1 MNNVE
6 FFKTAGYGMMMHFGL
21 YSILGGEYKGK
32 QGHKYAEWIGAHF
45 AIPNAEYEQLAKIF
59 NPIYFDADA
68 IIKFA
73 KDCGMKYFV
82 VTTKHHDGFAMFHS
96 KVDKYNVVDATPF
109 GRDVVGEL
117 AEACATHGLKLGFY
131 YSKDLDWHEKHGGGY
146 LSEPVKCA
154 GVTWENSWDFPNK
167 EEKDYSICF
176 ENKIL
181 PQIEETMTNY
191 GDISLAWFDMPM
203 TVNAEQ
209 SQKIFDTVKR
219 LQPDCLVNSRLGN
232 GAYDYVSLG
241 DNEIPTT
248 KEEWEARSKVDP
260 SKVNY
265 KSINGFKPSK
275 YGLYESA
282 CTLNHSW
289 GYSCRDHDWVSPE
302 KLYANKK
309 HLSELGINYLVN
321 VGPDHLGRIPGE
333 SMDVLRR
340 AAEIEAEN
348 VNKI

>member
-73 KDCGMKYFV
+73 KECGMKYFV

-109 GRDVVGEL
+109 GRDIVGEL
-117 AEACATHGLKLGFY
+117 AEACAKHGLRLGFY
-131 YSKDLDWHEKHGGGY
+131 YSQDLDWHEKHGGGY
-146 LSEPVKCA
+146 LSEPIKCA

-167 EEKDYSICF
+167 AEKDYSICF

-181 PQIEETMTNY
+181 PQIEEIMTNY

-209 SQKIFDTVKR
+209 SQRIFDTVKR

-241 DNEIPTT
+241 DNEIPAT
-248 KEEWEARSKVDP
+248 KEEWEVRSKIDP

-289 GYSCRDHDWVSPE
+289 GYSYRDHDWVSPE

-333 SMDVLRR
+333 SMDILRR
-340 AAEIEAEN
+340 AAELEFEN